1 MYRYSKPVRAPL
13 ALAVSLATL
22 PLTPAIAQ
30 QGGALVLEEV
40 VVTARKRTENLQDV
54 PIAVSAFSADDL
66 SIQGLDDITEL
77 QYSLPNT
84 TLQVSRGTN
93 STLTAY
99 IRGIGQQDPLWGFE
113 PGVGIY
119 VDDVYIARPQG
130 AVLDVLDVESIEV
143 LRGPQG
149 TLYGK
154 NTIGGALKY
163 TTRRAG
169 NEPTLDVEATL
180 GDYQRRDFKVS
191 GSLPLIEDRLFISGG
206 AAVLKRDGFGDFRNT
221 GADNYNKDVATG
233 HVKLEWRPTDT
244 LSFVLSGDKTRDESN
259 AKGGYRLTPSL
270 LTGQR
275 PYGSVYD
282 SDTSLL
288 TDNLVETEG
297 LSLQVVWDISEQWQ
311 FKSISAYREGSTDT
325 PIDFDATA
333 IASVDVPATYD
344 DDQTTQEFQLNYSGG
359 RFNAVGGLYYYEGQ
373 ACGVFD
379 LILAVSNLTVENGG
393 CVDTK
398 SYSGYFQGS
407 YEVSEALSVSF
418 GGRYTRDEKEASVYR
433 NVYLG
438 SRFPNSG
445 GGLLLAVQSDFND
458 DDSWGEFTPH
468 LGVQYTINDEVMVY
482 ASYTSGFKS
491 GGYDMRA
498 NIAVNPDGDE
508 PFDPETVDAYE
519 VGIKS
524 TLWNQRLRLN
534 AAAFYNDYTDMQV
547 TVQRAVGTSDFASQ
561 VLNAGASEMR
571 GFELEAV
578 AVLTEALSLNATFGY
593 IDAKFTELDWYD
605 PNAQATVDVSDLW
618 VISNTPE
625 YVYNI
630 GVQYRLNIA
639 GWSATVLA
647 NAAYRDDVHI
657 FELPSAL
664 DEDSYTLYNAGI
676 VLRSPNERWTL
687 ALHGKNLGDKEYRL
701 AGYNFAATYDNQ
713 GNLLAPGLGGEDT
726 VTGFYGDPRT
736 VAFTVSYGF

>member
-1 MYRYSKPVRAPL
+1 MKTTLKRAPL
-13 ALAVSLATL
+13 ALAVSLASAL
-22 PLTPAIAQ
+22 SAAPSLAQ
-30 QGGALVLEEV
+30 QAGATALEEV

-54 PIAVSAFSADDL
+54 PIAVSAFSAADL
-66 SIQGLDDITEL
+66 AIQGVDDITDL

-93 STLTAY
+93 TTLTAY

-130 AVLDVLDVESIEV
+130 AVLDVLDVENIEV

-163 TTRRAG
+163 TTRRVG
-169 NEPTLDVEATL
+169 NEPTFEVEGTV
-180 GDYQRRDFKVS
+180 GDYQRRDLKVM
-191 GSLPLIEDRLFISGG
+191 GSVPIIEDTLFISGG
-206 AAVLKRDGFGDFRNT
+206 AAVLKRDGYGEFRNT

-233 HVKLEWRPTDT
+233 HLKLEWRPSDS
-244 LSFVLSGDKTRDESN
+244 LALILAGDKTRDTSN

-270 LTGQR
+270 ITGQQ
-275 PYGSVYD
+275 PYSSVFD
-282 SDTSLL
+282 SDTSLP

-297 LSLQVVWDISEQWQ
+297 ASLHAIWDISDRWQ
-311 FKSISAYREGSTDT
+311 LKSITAYREGRTDT

-333 IASVDVPATYD
+333 VASVDVPAIYE
-344 DDQTTQEFQLNYSGG
+344 DDQTTQEFQLNYSGD
-359 RFNAVGGLYYYEGQ
+359 RFNAVGGLYYYEGN

-379 LILAVSNLTVENGG
+379 LILGVFNTTVENGG
-393 CVDTK
+393 CVDTE
-398 SYSGYFQGS
+398 SYSAYFQGA
-407 YEVSEALSVSF
+407 YDVTEALSLSF
-418 GGRYTRDEKEASVYR
+418 GGRYTQDEKSASVYR

-438 SRFPNSG
+438 ARYPDSG
-445 GGLLLAVQSDFND
+445 GGTLVAVQSDFD
-458 DDSWGEFTPH
+458 DSDSWGEFTPH
-468 LGVQYTINDEVMVY
+468 LGVQYTFNDNLMAY

-498 NIAVNPDGDE
+498 NISVNPNGDE

-519 VGIKS
+519 IGFKS
-524 TLWNQRLRLN
+524 TLWDRRLRLN

-547 TVQRAVGTSDFASQ
+547 TVQRAVGGADFASQ
-561 VLNAGASEMR
+561 VLNAGASEMQ
-571 GFELEAV
+571 GFELELV
-578 AVLTEALSLNATFGY
+578 AALTDALTLSATYGY
-593 IDAKFTELDWYD
+593 IDAEFTELEWFD
-605 PNAQATVDVSDLW
+605 PNAQANVDVSDQW

-630 GVQYRLNIA
+630 GVQYDLDIG
-639 GWSATVLA
+639 GWGTTLLA
-647 NAAYRDDVHI
+647 SAAYRDDVHI
-657 FELPSAL
+657 FEVPSVL
-664 DEDSYTLYNAGI
+664 DEEGYTLYNASI

-687 ALHGKNLGDKEYRL
+687 GLHGKNLSDEEYRI
-701 AGYNFAATYDNQ
+701 AGYNFAATYDDQ
-713 GNLLAPGLGGEDT
+713 GNLVAAGLGGEDT

-736 VAFTVSYGF
+736 IAFTVNYAF